1 MLAQRAPR
9 RDFQALERRRKQA
22 ARLFAK
28 GDLSQAA
35 ISRQLKVS
43 RMSVSRWYRQWKKS
57 GRNALKAAPRAG
69 RKPLLNARQ
78 LQRVQ
83 DALRKGARA
92 HRFSADLWT
101 LPRVATVIER
111 ATGVRYHPGHVW
123 KILGAMNWTVQK
135 PEQQAKE
142 RNPDKVDYW
151 KTVRWPELKKTLFA
165 SMPGSSFKTK
175 PVSPS
180 SPRSA
185 GPGLRVGKHRS

>member
-1 MLAQRAPR
+1 MPAQRASR
-9 RDFQALERRRKQA
+9 RDLQSLERRRKQA

-28 GDLSQAA
+28 GELSQAA

-57 GRNALKAAPRAG
+57 GSDALKAAPRAG

-83 DALRKGARA
+83 AALRKGARA

-111 ATGVRYHPGHVW
+111 ITGVRYHPGHVW
-123 KILGAMNWTVQK
+123 RILGAMNWTVQK
-135 PEQQAKE
+135 PVQQARE
-142 RNPDKVDYW
+142 RDPEKVDYW
-151 KTVRWPELKKTLFA
+151 KTVRWPELKKTLLA
-165 SMPGSSFKTK
+165 SVPGSSFKTK

-180 SPRSA
+180 NPRSE
-185 GPGLRVGKHRS
+185 GPGLREGKRRS

>member
-1 MLAQRAPR
+1 MSAQRASR

-57 GRNALKAAPRAG
+57 GSDALKAAPRAG

-83 DALRKGARA
+83 AALRKGARA
-92 HRFSADLWT
+92 HSFSAELWT

-111 ATGVRYHPGHVW
+111 LTGVR
-123 KILGAMNWTVQK
+123 AMYWTVQK
-135 PEQQAKE
+135 PEQQARE

-151 KTVRWPELKKTLFA
+151 KTVRWPELKKTLLA
-165 SMPGSSFKTK
+165 SVPGSFFKTK

-180 SPRSA
+180 NPRSA